1 MMPMW
6 IMAMPHRMMKMK
18 IAPVVVS
25 CAAWPGEAG
34 SLATLAARRRV
45 VRRVAAVDAIK
56 VPRGGRL
63 RARGA
68 HATVGLDELHLIEAE
83 EQVEGVVVQVSGEGG
98 DEVEWLDA
106 LLVLLK
112 FRGHRRVRVH
122 THEETRELLGA
133 AAMVGLWAG
142 PHHDDHITVDAS
154 GKCAARLGSL
164 IVGALQ
170 CRRLGRRGR
179 PQREQDEEDVHL
191 QAMARS
197 SMTMRADSR
206 KLSGA

>member
-1 MMPMW
+1 MWSVGMMGMMPMW

-45 VRRVAAVDAIK
+45 VRRVAAVDTIK

-83 EQVEGVVVQVSGEGG
+83 EQVEGMVVQVSDEGG
-98 DEVEWLDA
+98 DEVEWLQA
-106 LLVLLK
+106 L
-112 FRGHRRVRVH
+112 
-122 THEETRELLGA
+122 
-133 AAMVGLWAG
+133 
-142 PHHDDHITVDAS
+142 
-154 GKCAARLGSL
+154 
-164 IVGALQ
+164 
-170 CRRLGRRGR
+170 
-179 PQREQDEEDVHL
+179 
-191 QAMARS
+191 
-197 SMTMRADSR
+197 
-206 KLSGA
+206 

>member
-1 MMPMW
+1 MNMRGMRMRGMRMRGMRMWSMGMMPMW

-68 HATVGLDELHLIEAE
+68 HATVGLDKLHLIEAE
-83 EQVEGVVVQVSGEGG
+83 EQVEGMVVQVSDEGG

-106 LLVLLK
+106 L
-112 FRGHRRVRVH
+112 
-122 THEETRELLGA
+122 
-133 AAMVGLWAG
+133 
-142 PHHDDHITVDAS
+142 
-154 GKCAARLGSL
+154 
-164 IVGALQ
+164 
-170 CRRLGRRGR
+170 
-179 PQREQDEEDVHL
+179 
-191 QAMARS
+191 
-197 SMTMRADSR
+197 
-206 KLSGA
+206 